1 MDNNLNDQITENS
14 EGEEKS
20 PSSYTDPN
28 AGYTEA
34 EPQAKNDNS
43 VPKEAADDNLKQEE
57 KSHPAYTYGEMP
69 KSENGSGYCDF
80 NPCIMHNCD
89 CYYYKLEISSYRNAE
104 IYKSNYAIYL
114 WTGIGIFDQSISGKH
129 TEDFE

>member
-43 VPKEAADDNLKQEE
+43 VPKETADDNLKQEKKILGTN
-57 KSHPAYTYGEMP
+57 KS
-69 KSENGSGYCDF
+69 
-80 NPCIMHNCD
+80 
-89 CYYYKLEISSYRNAE
+89 
-104 IYKSNYAIYL
+104 
-114 WTGIGIFDQSISGKH
+114 
-129 TEDFE
+129 

>member
-43 VPKEAADDNLKQEE
+43 VPKEAADDNLKA
-57 KSHPAYTYGEMP
+57 KVRKRKRLRTVS
-69 KSENGSGYCDF
+69 
-80 NPCIMHNCD
+80 
-89 CYYYKLEISSYRNAE
+89 
-104 IYKSNYAIYL
+104 
-114 WTGIGIFDQSISGKH
+114 TGRKRLPFWNFGWNL
-129 TEDFE
+129 

>member
-34 EPQAKNDNS
+34 EPQAKMTIACQ
-43 VPKEAADDNLKQEE
+43 KRQR
-57 KSHPAYTYGEMP
+57 T
-69 KSENGSGYCDF
+69 
-80 NPCIMHNCD
+80 I
-89 CYYYKLEISSYRNAE
+89 I
-104 IYKSNYAIYL
+104 
-114 WTGIGIFDQSISGKH
+114 
-129 TEDFE
+129 

>member
-28 AGYTEA
+28 AGYTEE

-43 VPKEAADDNLKQEE
+43 VTKEAADDN
-57 KSHPAYTYGEMP
+57 
-69 KSENGSGYCDF
+69 
-80 NPCIMHNCD
+80 
-89 CYYYKLEISSYRNAE
+89 
-104 IYKSNYAIYL
+104 
-114 WTGIGIFDQSISGKH
+114 
-129 TEDFE
+129 

>member
-1 MDNNLNDQITENS
+1 MDNNLNNQTTENS

-43 VPKEAADDNLKQEE
+43 VPKRQR
-57 KSHPAYTYGEMP
+57 T
-69 KSENGSGYCDF
+69 
-80 NPCIMHNCD
+80 I
-89 CYYYKLEISSYRNAE
+89 I
-104 IYKSNYAIYL
+104 
-114 WTGIGIFDQSISGKH
+114 
-129 TEDFE
+129 